1 MPSTCTID
9 RNPKLKG
16 NAIRLL
22 AEGKTLKEAADILG
36 PETSVNKLWRLK
48 NKDEVRKEIDRQAA
62 DLLSLTPKAVDTYN
76 RILDDAKSV
85 EVVPHLVEYQIDDPD
100 KPGEKKTI
108 AIPADAKV
116 VANNIKLLAT
126 AKDAAKDILQTGGIL
141 AAPTESRTIIAI
153 LSGEAAEGL
162 TPVLSQLMGQVIGN
176 HQAPDALAGCID
188 ITPEDGD

>member
-16 NAIRLL
+16 KAIRLF
-22 AEGKTLKEAADILG
+22 AEGKTLAEAAKILG
-36 PETSVNKLWRLK
+36 PETSINKLWRLK

-76 RILDDAKSV
+76 RILNDANSV
-85 EVVPHLVEYQIDDPD
+85 EVVPHLIEYEIGDPD
-100 KPGEKKTI
+100 RPGEKKTI
-108 AIPADAKV
+108 SIPADAKI

-126 AKDAAKDILQTGGIL
+126 AKDAAKDILQAGGIL

-162 TPVLSQLMGQVIGN
+162 TPVLSQLMGQVIGTR
-176 HQAPDALAGCID
+176 QEPDVLAGAID
-188 ITPEDGD
+188 ITPEEED